1 MDILFLMKKGV
12 KARKKRL
19 GGGGGGGGTGTYPD
33 SHGYGVMD
41 NTHQAAGTN
50 SGLTHASATLLMV
63 ADLNT
68 GLQVAGTPANQSYA
82 DYIATVINS
91 ETPIS
96 EAGGG
101 PQMLAGELTVPNVNG
116 LTDVTIALDVAS
128 YNSAGGSIA
137 GSGNVCNHSVVVN
150 PSSINIL
157 AHNSPVTL
165 GGGSSIVRGTTRL
178 DLATA
183 LLAIGSSHYIIVE
196 YRIEI
201 SDKSG
206 VHTTGTTT
214 PTAPAA
220 KNGSMYLKINFT

>member
-1 MDILFLMKKGV
+1 MELLPISIKGV
-12 KARKKRL
+12 KAKKKRMASS
-19 GGGGGGGGTGTYPD
+19 GTGTYPD

-41 NTHQAAGTN
+41 NSHQAAGTT
-50 SGLTHASATLLMV
+50 SGLTHASVTLVDVLD
-63 ADLNT
+63 ANT
-68 GLQVAGTPANQSYA
+68 ASPIAGTTPGQSYA

-101 PQMLAGELTVPNVNG
+101 PQMLAGEFTVANVTG
-116 LTDVTIALDVAS
+116 LTDVSIAVDVNS

-137 GSGNVCNHSVVVN
+137 GAGNECNHSAILN
-150 PSSINIL
+150 PSSIPVIATNSPFIL
-157 AHNSPVTL
+157 A
-165 GGGSSIVRGTTRL
+165 GSSTSVRGTSRL
-178 DLATA
+178 DLATSTLVA
-183 LLAIGSSHYIIVE
+183 GSSHYVILE
-196 YRIEI
+196 FRIEI
-201 SDKSG
+201 SDKTG

>member
-19 GGGGGGGGTGTYPD
+19 GGGGGGGTGTYPD

-41 NTHQAAGTN
+41 NTHQIAGTN
-50 SGLTHASATLLMV
+50 TGLTHASATLIQV
-63 ADLNT
+63 SDLFT
-68 GLQVAGTPANQSYA
+68 GLQIAGSPAAQSYA

-91 ETPIS
+91 ETPIT

-101 PQMLAGELTVPNVNG
+101 PQMLAGEFTVPNVNG
-116 LTDVTIALDVAS
+116 ITDVTIATDISS

-137 GSGNVCNHSVVVN
+137 GSCNECNHSLVVN
-150 PSSINIL
+150 PSGIIIA

-165 GGGSSIVRGTTRL
+165 TGSSTNVRGTTRL

-201 SDKSG
+201 QDKSG